1 MHCETLA
8 LPDTGSNYTIL
19 DSAFARTQG
28 FVVDSSAACSVHSVN
43 NSPVSVIGT
52 CQIKVVLGSL
62 SMDSLA
68 LVCKDIFCPC
78 ILGWQDLR
86 ALRVLTLDFPA
97 QQPAPQSAAAV
108 QCPRQPF
115 TPSPEEEAALSICA
129 SDIKRA
135 FPTVLSDVISDSPM
149 NTDSPMVITIRPDLD
164 VPPLNVA
171 TARAV
176 PRAYEE
182 ESKVVTDMLLEK
194 NVITEVS
201 TPTAWCSP
209 GFFVPKP
216 GGKGRIR
223 LVVDYKQLNK
233 CVLRPVHP
241 FPCTNDILQSI
252 PSSAKFFCVMDAVN
266 GYYPVSY
273 THLTLPTIYSV

>member
-1 MHCETLA
+1 
-8 LPDTGSNYTIL
+8 
-19 DSAFARTQG
+19 
-28 FVVDSSAACSVHSVN
+28 
-43 NSPVSVIGT
+43 
-52 CQIKVVLGSL
+52 
-62 SMDSLA
+62 
-68 LVCKDIFCPC
+68 
-78 ILGWQDLR
+78 
-86 ALRVLTLDFPA
+86 
-97 QQPAPQSAAAV
+97 
-108 QCPRQPF
+108 
-115 TPSPEEEAALSICA
+115 
-129 SDIKRA
+129 
-135 FPTVLSDVISDSPM
+135 
-149 NTDSPMVITIRPDLD
+149 MVITINPNTD
-164 VPPLNVA
+164 VLPLNVA

-182 ESKVVTDMLLEK
+182 ESKAVTEMLLEK

-201 TPTAWCSP
+201 SPTAWCSP

-266 GYYPVSY
+266 GYYCLLY
-273 THLTLPTIYSV
+273 TSPSPRDLSTSRMPSSA